1 MRDLVVA
8 PERRPLTIDTPR
20 DPLVVHVARVLVLID
35 AFTGPT
41 SALRGLAKLAR
52 LDFLL
57 RFPVYLEAA
66 LSARDRPLAFD
77 LRATYTER
85 RAPEGAR
92 IRWKY
97 GPWDHRYYPLLG
109 RLVGQGLISPERM
122 RGELLLRSTQS
133 GRDAVASLEGP
144 EWALVR
150 GRARALKR
158 GADLRADRLGGLI
171 VPLLEAEELR

>member
-1 MRDLVVA
+1 MVL
-8 PERRPLTIDTPR
+8 DTPR
-20 DPLVVHVARVLVLID
+20 DPLVVHLGRVLILID
-35 AFTGPT
+35 AFTGRA

-57 RFPVYLEAA
+57 RFPVYLEAV
-66 LSARDRPLAFD
+66 LSERDRPLPFD
-77 LRATYTER
+77 LRATYDER

-109 RLVGQGLISPERM
+109 RLVGQGLVSPDRVA
-122 RGELLLRSTQS
+122 GELTLRSTTA
-133 GRDAVASLEGP
+133 GRDAVTALEGP
-144 EWALVR
+144 EWDLVR

-158 GADLRADRLGGLI
+158 GADLRAERLGELI
-171 VPLLEAEELR
+171 SPLLTEVEPS